1 VAGEGWFGA
10 CVLLAFELP
19 TGGVT
24 PAAGAGGV
32 IWVADGVLVEFVV
45 PAGAALVDAAAGRA
59 GGLGM

>member
-1 VAGEGWFGA
+1 
-10 CVLLAFELP
+10 LALELP

-32 IWVADGVLVEFVV
+32 IRVAVPVEFVV